1 MKTITSRQNPLVARF
16 RAVARAHR
24 SNRQQILLEG
34 TRLIDDAREAG
45 TPLEVAVV
53 SSGELRRRNR
63 KLMALSDALAGGGVE
78 VVAASDAVL
87 AALSPVRSPSGAVAI
102 AAHRPRALR
111 DVFTSRGLVLALV
124 GVKDPGNVG
133 AIVRAAD
140 AGAVSGV
147 LVTAG
152 SADPFGWRALRGAM
166 GSSFRLPVV
175 DVDNIGLTVE
185 AARERG
191 AGVLAA
197 VPRGGASLYSIDLTR
212 PQLVLLGS
220 EGSGLNDEVVSLADT
235 WLTVPMRQPVQS
247 LNTAVAAALIIYEA
261 RRQRRARA

>member
-16 RAVARAHR
+16 RAVTRARR

-34 TRLIDDAREAG
+34 PRLIDDAREAG
-45 TPLEVAVV
+45 VPLEVAVV
-53 SSGELRRRNR
+53 SSSELRRGNPE
-63 KLMALSDALAGGGVE
+63 LTALSDALAAGGVE
-78 VVAASDAVL
+78 VVAASNVVL

-102 AAHRPRALR
+102 AAHRPHALC
-111 DVFTSRGLVLALV
+111 DVFTSRALVLALI
-124 GVKDPGNVG
+124 GVRDPGNVG
-133 AIVRAAD
+133 AIARAAE
-140 AGAVSGV
+140 AGAAGGV
-147 LVTAG
+147 IVTAG

-175 DVDNIGLTVE
+175 DVEDVDLAVE

-197 VPRGGASLYSIDLTR
+197 VSHGGASLYSIDLGR

-220 EGSGLNDEVVSLADT
+220 EGSGLDDEVVSLADT
-235 WLTVPMRQPVQS
+235 RLTVPMRRPVQS
-247 LNTAVAAALIIYEA
+247 LNTAVAAALIVYEA